1 MNEKVLWI
9 LERAC
14 IENNQLK
21 RKKWSSINHM
31 EMQNSIK
38 KNSRMNIWK
47 IKNVVKLEITV
58 IVQGNIEVLHIAYVI

>member
-31 EMQNSIK
+31 EMQNSNK